1 MPLLYTFQLEFPP
14 HFLHNHFQMIT
25 RYNTTPRTF
34 NMLHAR
40 HLLSLTLATLFALS
54 SLSLAEETKP
64 AATKPPTVVPVNKP
78 DDWWGKRHELINDR
92 AKAGNIDLLF
102 VGDSITQGWE
112 GNGAAKVWDKY
123 FGDLKPMNAGIGG
136 DRTQHVL
143 WRLQNGNLKNINPK
157 LMVMMIGTN
166 NSGSDSAADI
176 AAGIKEIVKYYR
188 EARPESKVLLLA
200 IFPRSEKPDN
210 HRAVVAEASK
220 LAADIADGKM
230 VHYLDIGVKFL
241 QPDGTISKDIMP
253 DFLHLSEAG
262 YTIWAESITPKIKE
276 LLAQ

>member
-1 MPLLYTFQLEFPP
+1 
-14 HFLHNHFQMIT
+14 
-25 RYNTTPRTF
+25 
-34 NMLHAR
+34 MLHAR
-40 HLLSLTLATLFALS
+40 HLLSLTLATLFALA
-54 SLSLAEETKP
+54 SLSAAEETKP
-64 AATKPPTVVPVNKP
+64 AATKPATVVPVNKP

-92 AKAGNIDLLF
+92 AKAGNIDVLF

-112 GNGAAKVWDKY
+112 GKGAAKVWDKY

-143 WRLQNGNLKNINPK
+143 WRLQNGNLENINPK

-188 EARPESKVLLLA
+188 EARPDSKVLLLA

-220 LAADIADGKM
+220 LAADVADGKM
-230 VHYLDIGVKFL
+230 VHYLDIGEKFL